1 MRYLSDYQ
9 TFENKQQLNDAIAEH
24 LSRHTYE
31 LNDTARDVLMMLA
44 RYSVKY
50 PGVAHLKTAT
60 IAAAIGKTGRTIRRA
75 IAKLIEFNIIE
86 KVTVM
91 RVVSGGYG
99 ANIYRILPYVVQSEL
114 STRSSDVT
122 PTETSVEPS
131 ENENEPITYLKLNN
145 NLTDTYSDEPKPF
158 YVRFKAFISQTIG
171 EGNQRLISRL
181 YGVYKA
187 HSTPLLR
194 GNAFDKVDVEQVGYS
209 ALHVA
214 VMASKTKNI
223 RNLPGY
229 FNGVLDRML
238 DKLYFEEMDELGG
251 LHMPW

>member
-1 MRYLSDYQ
+1 MQYLSDYQ
-9 TFENKQQLNDAIAEH
+9 TFENKQQLNEAISAH
-24 LSRHTYE
+24 ISAHTYD
-31 LNDTARDVLMMLA
+31 LNDTARDVLLMLA

-99 ANIYRILPYVVQSEL
+99 ANIYRILPYVVQS
-114 STRSSDVT
+114 SMSARSSDVT

-145 NLTDTYSDEPKPF
+145 NLTDTYSDDSKPF
-158 YVRFKAFISQTIG
+158 YVRFKGFIHSTIG
-171 EGNQRLISRL
+171 EGNQPLVSRL

-194 GNAFDKVDVEQVGYS
+194 GQAFDRQDVEEVGYR
-209 ALHVA
+209 ALHAA
-214 VMASKTKNI
+214 VMATKTKNI

-229 FNGVLDRML
+229 FNGVIDRML
-238 DKLYFEEMDELGG
+238 DRLYFETMADMGG
-251 LHMPW
+251 LPAP